1 MIVAQGDIT
10 FWADDLADAII
21 KRESYNYIEKEVPSI
36 DKITVKSSTSISGV
50 PHIGN
55 ACDIFRAEAVVK
67 ALRDKGQKV
76 RFIWVAE
83 NMDPLRKVPAGIPD
97 RFEAF
102 LGRPVAELPCPEE
115 CCNNYSEHF
124 VNLFIDSLRNHF
136 GAQLEVFYM
145 DQIYSSGQLVSYVRT
160 ALDKIERLREII
172 NQYRASPLPE
182 DWIPWKPICENCGK
196 IITTRMKKR
205 EGNEVHYSCEDYK
218 FKHRKIEGCHHQ
230 GISDIRK
237 GNGKLLWRVEWAS
250 QWALWEIPFEPYG
263 KEHGVNCPH
272 VTGTPRIGAGSFWV
286 AGNITEEIFD
296 WPEPCPTK
304 GPNRLQPY
312 EYVLVG
318 NQKMSASLGNTIA
331 TWDWPTFAPPET
343 LKLYFLR
350 KPKSQS
356 NIMASQKINKHYKL
370 IDVELDIPK
379 LIDDLTEYSK
389 LYYDFHADR
398 VLNKLKIERNKVGMY
413 KRLYELCQTEE
424 KLPLEIPKTLPP
436 STTLAIS
443 PLKKIIGMENL
454 VKKSIEIAK
463 KIFETAQLTKSEQ
476 KKIEQ
481 DLTRTERYLQ
491 LYAPDKIKFEITET
505 ISPKLKNQLTSE
517 QKNAI
522 KTFLEKFQSKDWD
535 ETSLEQELYSIG
547 REILHHYA
555 RMFQLLYRILLGKRY
570 GPKLAPLLLTMD
582 KDWIIKRIS
591 DILT

>member
-1 MIVAQGDIT
+1 MAQGDIT

-21 KRESYNYIEKEVPSI
+21 KRESYNYVDKSVPKLK
-36 DKITVKSSTSISGV
+36 KITIKSSTSISGV

-230 GISDIRK
+230 GVSDIREGK
-237 GNGKLLWRVEWAS
+237 GKLLWRVEWAS
-250 QWALWEIPFEPYG
+250 QWPLWKVPFEPYG

-304 GPNRLQPY
+304 APNVLQPY

-318 NQKMSASLGNTIA
+318 GQKMSASLGNTIA

-356 NIMASQKINKHYKL
+356 NIMTSQKINKQYKL
-370 IDVELDIPK
+370 IDIELDIPK
-379 LIDDLTEYSK
+379 LIDDLTDYSK
-389 LYYDFHADR
+389 LFYDFNAQKIIDR
-398 VLNKLKIERNKVGMY
+398 LKIDENKVAMY
-413 KRLYELCQTEE
+413 KRLYVLCQISE
-424 KLPLEIPKTLPP
+424 KIPPTIPKTLPT
-436 STTLAIS
+436 STSLVLT
-443 PLKKIIGMENL
+443 PLKKVLGMENL
-454 VKKSIEIAK
+454 VKKSIEVLQ
-463 KIFETAQLTKSEQ
+463 KIFISTPMTEKDR
-476 KKIEQ
+476 KKIEL
-481 DLTRTERYLQ
+481 DLILMEKYFE
-491 LYAPDKIKFEITET
+491 LYAPEKIQFEIKEEF
-505 ISPKLKNQLTSE
+505 SPNLKNQLTSIE
-517 QKNAI
+517 KQALKI
-522 KTFLEKFQSKDWD
+522 FLEKFQEEKWD
-535 ETSLEQELYSIG
+535 EKSLAHEIYVIG
-547 REILHHYA
+547 RKILQNQKGLF
-555 RMFQLLYRILLGKRY
+555 RLLYQILLGKEF
-570 GPKLAPLLLTMD
+570 GPKLAPLLLAMD
-582 KDWIIKRIS
+582 KNWIINRIS
-591 DILT
+591 DVFN